1 MGEITNQALEAR
13 RRFTSWPTY
22 QREKDQR
29 GEVRKEKQNAAAL
42 ERQRPVIEW
51 ANRGDQI
58 RKMVDLLYAQYREA
72 ARQPGSAAFQ
82 SPGEVPRQ
90 PDDASLEARL
100 SGTRCTFPIDKRPK
114 EERWIEFREKGMLG
128 IGWGPGPGRTWK
140 VISQTRVE
148 FEPFT
153 SHDWIFVVDFDPTL
167 TKGKI
172 VEGEFKGQTIARSES
187 LVR

>member
-1 MGEITNQALEAR
+1 MSIMQRMKKTIRLLLLFGITMACGGRLRAAAKSLEEAITSNMWSWEYHDEGKDKSEPIRFYRDGIAKNLKYFEAHWEITGPHSLVLTMHNM
-13 RRFTSWPTY
+13 
-22 QREKDQR
+22 K
-29 GEVRKEKQNAAAL
+29 
-42 ERQRPVIEW
+42 
-51 ANRGDQI
+51 
-58 RKMVDLLYAQYREA
+58 
-72 ARQPGSAAFQ
+72 
-82 SPGEVPRQ
+82 
-90 PDDASLEARL
+90 ASLTFNEDF
-100 SGTRCTFPIDKRPK
+100 TRYD
-114 EERWIEFREKGMLG
+114 EFREKGMLG